1 MTQLEATTIHPE
13 STLVRPTGAA
23 RGTSSERDSTR
34 DSVHVRSGA
43 QIMCEALIREGVD
56 VIFGIPGGAIMPFYF
71 ALPEYAGR
79 LRHVLCRHEQGAGH
93 AAEGYARATGRVG
106 VCVGTSG
113 PGATNLVT
121 PIADAWM
128 DSTPLVAITGQVSSA
143 MLGKDAFQETDI
155 TGITTPIT
163 KHNYLVTRID
173 DLAYVFR
180 EAFHLARSGRPG
192 PVLIDIT
199 KDAQQARTLPR
210 WDLELR
216 LPGYRPTY
224 EGSRWQ
230 TRKAAELLA
239 SAERPLIMAGNGV
252 IQSGASD
259 ELRALAELTG
269 VPVITTLHGLGAFP
283 QDHPLSLGMP
293 GMHGWVH
300 VNRAIQECD
309 VLLNVGGR
317 FDDRVTGKAST
328 FAPRARVIHVDIDPS
343 EIGKNVPVAV
353 PIVGDARRVL
363 AALVSELS
371 ERSVRDREVV
381 DGEST
386 ERDVPRRDVPWHE
399 GPGRDASA
407 WLARIRSLQAE
418 HEPRQTYRRRP
429 STSPLAPHDVY
440 EALDRSLQARGDYR
454 VVTDVGQHQMWAAQ
468 LIDWRRPRTHITSGG
483 SGTMGFAIPAAL
495 GVALACPNETVWVV
509 VGDGG
514 FQMTNQELTTLLQ
527 EGVRNVK
534 VAIINNGYLGMVR
547 QWQELFENRR
557 YSGTPLTGP
566 NFARLAEAYGI
577 RGITVEHARDVDAA
591 ITAAWTHDAPVVID
605 FRVEREANVFPIVPA
620 GGSIGEMLVG
630 REEEA
635 GAEKAESREQKAGT
649 ARMQE
654 GGGRRHGTSSESV
667 VPAQAGI
674 HVARNENGS
683 PLARE

>member
-1 MTQLEATTIHPE
+1 MTQVE
-13 STLVRPTGAA
+13 SRPVSRERSAAGKREHDEVRT
-23 RGTSSERDSTR
+23 
-34 DSVHVRSGA
+34 GA

-56 VIFGIPGGAIMPFYF
+56 TLFGIPGGAIMPFYF
-71 ALPEYAGR
+71 ALPEYAER

-163 KHNYLVTRID
+163 KHNYLVTRAD

-192 PVLIDIT
+192 PVLIDVT
-199 KDAQQARTLPR
+199 KDAQQARAVPR
-210 WDLELR
+210 WDPELR

-230 TRKAAELLA
+230 VRKAAELLA
-239 SAERPLIMAGNGV
+239 HAERPLIMAGNGV
-252 IQSGASD
+252 IQSGAAT
-259 ELRALAELTG
+259 ELRALAELLG
-269 VPVITTLHGLGAFP
+269 IPVVTTLHGLGAFP

-309 VLLNVGGR
+309 LLLNVGGR
-317 FDDRVTGKAST
+317 FDDRVTGRASS
-328 FAPRARVIHVDIDPS
+328 FAPRARVIHIDIDPS
-343 EIGKNVPVAV
+343 EIGKNVATAV

-363 AALVSELS
+363 AALVREL
-371 ERSVRDREVV
+371 RGHALDAHDLCQWLRHIRE
-381 DGEST
+381 
-386 ERDVPRRDVPWHE
+386 
-399 GPGRDASA
+399 
-407 WLARIRSLQAE
+407 LQSE

-429 STSPLAPHDVY
+429 STALAPHDVY
-440 EALDRSLQARGDYR
+440 EALDRSLQSRGAYR

-495 GVALACPNETVWVV
+495 GVALACPDETVWVV

-514 FQMTNQELTTLLQ
+514 FQMTNQELTTLVQ
-527 EGVRNVK
+527 EGIRNVK

-547 QWQELFENRR
+547 QWQELFDGRR
-557 YSGTPLTGP
+557 YSGTPLSGP
-566 NFARLAEAYGI
+566 DFALLAEAHGI
-577 RGITVEHARDVDAA
+577 RALTVDHARDVDSALSF
-591 ITAAWTHDAPVVID
+591 AWSHDAPVVLD
-605 FRVEREANVFPIVPA
+605 FRVEREANVFPMVPA
-620 GGSIGEMLVG
+620 GGSLGEMLVA
-630 REEEA
+630 E
-635 GAEKAESREQKAGT
+635 GAVREKAEGRKQKAGT
-649 ARMQE
+649 ARKQGTGNRKQE
-654 GGGRRHGTSSESV
+654 LRRESV
-667 VPAQAGI
+667 IPTQPEI
-674 HVARNENGS
+674 HVDRTEHGS